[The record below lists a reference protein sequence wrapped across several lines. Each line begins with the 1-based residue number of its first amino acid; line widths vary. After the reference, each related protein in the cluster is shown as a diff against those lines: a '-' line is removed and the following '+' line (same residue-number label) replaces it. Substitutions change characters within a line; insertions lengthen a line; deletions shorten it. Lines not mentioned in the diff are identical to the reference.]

1 MKKTYKIIAI
11 LLLTIMLTGCTRYVK
26 VDKKTITIKKTG
38 QNLTDNILCK
48 PEDKETLELYDKYA
62 KKLSFKMNKLP
73 DCNKFKANSKGY
85 TGIWESVFIK
95 PLAFLI
101 LKLGYLMNFKGSF
114 GVSIMILGLAI
125 RLLLFPFSISTA
137 KQQKNMKLAQPKLKK
152 IEAKYANKNDQESM
166 MMKSQE
172 TMAVY
177 KELKINP
184 MASCL
189 VAFIQLPIFLAFL
202 EAIYRIPVVFEDSI
216 LGLNLG
222 MTPLKGVTTA
232 HNYFYIVVFVLVLV
246 STFFSFRNAMKET
259 SNGMPAQ
266 EGMPNP
272 QQQTKMMT
280 YMMII
285 MIGVASINLSTA
297 ILLYWIVT
305 NTFAIF
311 QNLILKKIV
320 K

>member
-1 MKKTYKIIAI
+1 MNKSKFLKVLSLI
-11 LLLTIMLTGCTRYVK
+11 LVVLVLSGCTKYVK
-26 VDKKTITIKKTG
+26 VDKKTIPIKSTG

-48 PEDKETLELYDKYA
+48 PENKEVLELYEKHE
-62 KKLSFKMNKLP
+62 KNISFKMDKLP
-73 DCNKFKANSKGY
+73 DCKNFKATQKGY

-101 LKLGYLMNFKGSF
+101 LKLGYLLHNFGL
-114 GVSIMILGLAI
+114 SIMLLGLAI

-137 KQQKNMKLAQPKLKK
+137 KQQANMKKAQPKLQK
-152 IEAKYANKNDQESM
+152 IEKKYANKNDQESM

-184 MASCL
+184 LSSCL

-202 EAIYRIPVVFEDSI
+202 EAIYRIPVVFEDS
-216 LGLNLG
+216 LFKLNLG
-222 MTPLKGVTTA
+222 MTPIKGITSA
-232 HNYFYIVVFVLVLV
+232 HNYFYIIIIVLVLV
-246 STFFSFRNAMKET
+246 STYFSFSNIMKEQ
-259 SNGMPAQ
+259 SNQMPVA

-272 QQQTKMMT
+272 QSQTKMMT

-311 QNLILKKIV
+311 QNILMKKIV